1 MEKVIF
7 FRGRAGDF
15 FKLIWT
21 EVERTGD
28 KWFYERIDDN
38 KTF

>member
-1 MEKVIF
+1 MEKGIF
-7 FRGRAGDF
+7 FRGRAGDL
-15 FKLIWT
+15 FKLFWT

>member
-1 MEKVIF
+1 MKKVIF

-28 KWFYERIDDN
+28 EWFYERIDDN
-38 KTF
+38 KAF